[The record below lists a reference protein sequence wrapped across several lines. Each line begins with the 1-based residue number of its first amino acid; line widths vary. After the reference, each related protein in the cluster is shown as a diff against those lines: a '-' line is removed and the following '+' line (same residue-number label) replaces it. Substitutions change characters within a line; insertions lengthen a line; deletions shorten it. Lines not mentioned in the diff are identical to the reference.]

1 MVLVVRIPGFHFI
14 AQGSIPGRGSDSTSQ
29 AGEQKKKK
37 KKISRN
43 KYKIMTKIKYSKAQ

>member
-14 AQGSIPGRGSDSTSQ
+14 AQGSIPGQGSDSTSQ
-29 AGEQKKKK
+29 AGEPKKI